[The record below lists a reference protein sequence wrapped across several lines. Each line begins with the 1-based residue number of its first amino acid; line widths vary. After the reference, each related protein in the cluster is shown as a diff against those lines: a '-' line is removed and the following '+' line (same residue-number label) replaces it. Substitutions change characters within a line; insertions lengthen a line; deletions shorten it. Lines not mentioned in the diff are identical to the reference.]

1 METMMATHEETMAR
15 IKMQYPVPNLWYL
28 EVIAVDPNWQGRGVG
43 KKAMCSVLELVQ
55 DEPIVLECTSETNIG
70 FYRKLGFE
78 VVDEVQL
85 AQGDEAV
92 KLWFMLRQITNK
104 DKCTPET
111 VFDA

>member
-1 METMMATHEETMAR
+1 METMMATHEESMGR
-15 IKMQYPVPNLWYL
+15 IKMQYQVPNLWYL